1 MAEEAFPTDN
11 INDVMTQRH
20 LTDIFVDGIRED
32 SIARKLI
39 RDGLQTLDDAVRIAA
54 LEQQTACTFGLRRS
68 NKEEP
73 MDVYILSKNATLE
86 NKASMLTDK
95 YC

>member
-54 LEQQTACTFGLRRS
+54 LEQQTACT
-68 NKEEP
+68 
-73 MDVYILSKNATLE
+73 D
-86 NKASMLTDK
+86 
-95 YC
+95 